1 FFRPQRKKAFLN
13 LPMGRLHRFSN
24 TLKQKAATP
33 IRFLAS
39 ILKTAR
45 SWLKNILKK
54 RQSHTSAKYWQYE
67 DITLKLFLDIASG
80 GNLVQLCYEG
90 KPTEDGL
97 NEAWEELIKK
107 NQRANGSNKFDNHFN
122 SLQSYALMLNEYVL
136 IKSALI
142 KLAGEYALQK
152 EPDLE
157 TIELLKQKGY
167 KIDLK
172 KYQESLEAG
181 FKKAENLVTK
191 VISKKNE
198 IE

>member
-1 FFRPQRKKAFLN
+1 
-13 LPMGRLHRFSN
+13 
-24 TLKQKAATP
+24 
-33 IRFLAS
+33 
-39 ILKTAR
+39 
-45 SWLKNILKK
+45 
-54 RQSHTSAKYWQYE
+54 
-67 DITLKLFLDIASG
+67 
-80 GNLVQLCYEG
+80 
-90 KPTEDGL
+90 
-97 NEAWEELIKK
+97 
-107 NQRANGSNKFDNHFN
+107 QRANGSNKFDNHFN

-198 IE
+198 IEARAEKGGGSATFDELMANLTVNNIQVSDDLKLARYNEIVKILKKRSEKTRKHGRTRT